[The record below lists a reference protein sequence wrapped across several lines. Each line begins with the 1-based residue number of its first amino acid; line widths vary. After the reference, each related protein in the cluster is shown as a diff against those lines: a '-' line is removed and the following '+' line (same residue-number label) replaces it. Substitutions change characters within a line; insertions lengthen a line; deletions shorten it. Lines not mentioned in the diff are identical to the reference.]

1 MVKLVVTDKD
11 GRDVE
16 VDARPGLSIME
27 NIRELP
33 RSVEAICGGLCS
45 CATCHVF
52 IDSEWIARLPPRR
65 YEERLMLAGS
75 RWFDVA
81 RSRLSCQIKVTEQLE
96 GCDSP
101 SRPNPDRSPRSPR
114 RCARVAPFWCGRAP

>member
-16 VDARPGLSIME
+16 VDARAGVSIME
-27 NIRELP
+27 NIRQLS

-52 IDSEWIARLPPRR
+52 IDAEWMQRLPPRR
-65 YEERLMLAGS
+65 YEERVMLAGS
-75 RWFDVA
+75 RVFDA
-81 RSRLSCQIKVTEQLE
+81 SRSRLSCQIKVARRFSWTPLR
-96 GCDSP
+96 
-101 SRPNPDRSPRSPR
+101 SRP
-114 RCARVAPFWCGRAP
+114 AV